1 MTASVPLKRARR
13 ASVAHSSPALPR
25 VPGEDIRLPKH
36 RNGSRKRT
44 LSAKTKEI
52 YRRDWA
58 HFVGWCQSHRLQ
70 PLPCRPDTLVRYLD
84 EQAPYVPRSVI
95 YRELIVICRT
105 HRAEGKPSP
114 RSHPP
119 VRAWLKTYRND
130 PSLPRNL
137 AQPITPDMLKQT
149 AKHLYALSQ
158 DGNALPRYRVT
169 AIRDR
174 AFLLIGR
181 GARLRPLDIKEL
193 TVGDLEITKRGLA
206 VSLRRSPILGGDIV
220 IELPRNKVAAQCPVD
235 AWQAWLKAGSSTPDT
250 VAFRLITHGEVRD
263 RLLAP
268 IDQCILIKR
277 AVHAAGIDASQL
289 SEHSLSAGATDD
301 A

>member
-1 MTASVPLKRARR
+1 MTASVSLMRARR
-13 ASVAHSSPALPR
+13 ASVVHASALPR

-58 HFVGWCQSHRLQ
+58 HFVGWCQAHRLQ

-84 EQAPYVPRSVI
+84 EQAPHVPRSVI

-119 VRAWLKTYRND
+119 VRAWLKAYRDD

-137 AQPITPDMLKQT
+137 AKPITTEMLKQT
-149 AKHLYALSQ
+149 AKHLYALGQ
-158 DGNALPRYRVT
+158 DQKALPRYRVT

-174 AFLLIGR
+174 ALLLIGR

-193 TVGDLEITKRGLA
+193 KVGDIEITKRGLA
-206 VSLRRSPILGGDIV
+206 VSLRRSAILGGDIV
-220 IELPRNKVAAQCPVD
+220 IDLPRSKTLAHCPVD
-235 AWQAWLKAGSSTPDT
+235 AWQSWLKLAPAEPDT
-250 VAFRLITHGEVRD
+250 IAFRLITHGEVRD
-263 RLLAP
+263 KLLAP

-289 SEHSLSAGATDD
+289 SEHSLSAGADD
-301 A
+301 